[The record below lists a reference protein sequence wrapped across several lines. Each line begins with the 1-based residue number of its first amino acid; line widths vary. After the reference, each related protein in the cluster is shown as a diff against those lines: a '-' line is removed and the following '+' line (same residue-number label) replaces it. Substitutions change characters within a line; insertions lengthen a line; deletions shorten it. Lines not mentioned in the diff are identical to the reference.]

1 MGAQVCRSAPVRS
14 SLAPLT
20 AMAPMKAMKAMKG
33 GKPMSKG
40 ALAQAL
46 ADGTELKK
54 SQVTKVLDTLTSVAS
69 QEVKK
74 NGKCTIPGL
83 CMIKT
88 RLKPAT
94 KAGKRE
100 IFGKMVMVKANPAK
114 TIVKAFAVAA
124 LKKSV

>member
-1 MGAQVCRSAPVRS
+1 MAQARPCAPVCPLLVLRS
-14 SLAPLT
+14 PDA
-20 AMAPMKAMKAMKG
+20 AMAPLKAMGG
-33 GKPMSKG
+33 GKPLSKG

-54 SQVTKVLDTLTSVAS
+54 SQVTKVLDTLTSVAT

-74 NGKCTIPGL
+74 TGKCTIPGV

-88 RLKPAT
+88 RMKSAT

-100 IFGKMVMVKANPAK
+100 IFGKMVMVKAKPAK
-114 TIVKAFAVAA
+114 TVVKAFALAA